1 MSDDE
6 FENFSE
12 HGQKLWNYLMSETR
26 KRARFKSFEQVRNL
40 KDGRIL
46 SIENPEELK
55 NIFHE
60 YQKLYQDNYS
70 YQEPKKEK
78 LIVDD
83 SDSFE
88 RKLEDYVSFNGN
100 YEGELSEKEF
110 ERLTKGWKKDR
121 DKHSLDEWYQI
132 YLKKL
137 NSNPGNLIQYEPTH
151 HPVKFFAFRSKNK
164 INSLK
169 KLNLDLDEA
178 VSSDTPTYT
187 FPIKKNQKFMLHAA
201 APSNTYLIDLMFEY
215 QLCYLIA
222 INVNTRYVYCTMLN
236 QNVADKGGVSSKYL
250 KTTNSIIRGLSKLL
264 EQGWK
269 PKLLKGDAEPGFLS
283 QETIDFMAKFGC
295 TIETVERQKKMVY
308 DDFMAQN
315 KNNKT
320 EPLHSSL
327 GIIDR
332 VIRTLRDMAYTAKIP
347 KITPDVMDDLVY
359 QYNNAPHETL
369 SKMSGM
375 ECSPIMAQN
384 DPDLEAHITRRI
396 LQKNYNIMNKPGFH
410 IPDFEYVKIYNG
422 KDPMK
427 KRRSIIQPGLWFI
440 NGFEYGKYH
449 VVNAEDGED
458 QFLPRFRIHP
468 E

>member
-169 KLNLDLDEA
+169 K
-178 VSSDTPTYT
+178 
-187 FPIKKNQKFMLHAA
+187 
-201 APSNTYLIDLMFEY
+201 
-215 QLCYLIA
+215 
-222 INVNTRYVYCTMLN
+222 IN
-236 QNVADKGGVSSKYL
+236 S
-250 KTTNSIIRGLSKLL
+250 
-264 EQGWK
+264 
-269 PKLLKGDAEPGFLS
+269 
-283 QETIDFMAKFGC
+283 
-295 TIETVERQKKMVY
+295 
-308 DDFMAQN
+308 
-315 KNNKT
+315 
-320 EPLHSSL
+320 
-327 GIIDR
+327 
-332 VIRTLRDMAYTAKIP
+332 
-347 KITPDVMDDLVY
+347 
-359 QYNNAPHETL
+359 
-369 SKMSGM
+369 
-375 ECSPIMAQN
+375 
-384 DPDLEAHITRRI
+384 
-396 LQKNYNIMNKPGFH
+396 
-410 IPDFEYVKIYNG
+410 
-422 KDPMK
+422 
-427 KRRSIIQPGLWFI
+427 
-440 NGFEYGKYH
+440 
-449 VVNAEDGED
+449 
-458 QFLPRFRIHP
+458 
-468 E
+468 